1 MSQGFWEQISPF
13 VSAGQASEDDRKGFG
28 GREEANILSR
38 RGRRRRMHKRIL
50 IIFLDIDPRTT
61 RSTVFFKCNP
71 PP

>member
-1 MSQGFWEQISPF
+1 LFPGQISD
-13 VSAGQASEDDRKGFG
+13 EDREDW
-28 GREEANILSR
+28 GRPEEARTSER